1 MTKTIKKIFKN
12 IKNKTIR
19 KKNYKLSSCKKREF
33 IKAIFK
39 EWKNQTNGN
48 FQRDKISHYKDD
60 YYLSLNKTN
69 DFYNHIH
76 LVLNNFNNDKNIHN
90 NFLYVMKKMDKKDN
104 KIVHSPEIK
113 INVLSDPKIVVR
125 NMIINYKN
133 FSKL

>member
-33 IKAIFK
+33 IKAILK
-39 EWKNQTNGN
+39 EWKNQTSGCYEK
-48 FQRDKISHYKDD
+48 DKMTIYEGD
-60 YYLSLNKTN
+60 YYLSFNKKC

-76 LVLNNFNNDKNIHN
+76 LVLKNFSNDKNIHN